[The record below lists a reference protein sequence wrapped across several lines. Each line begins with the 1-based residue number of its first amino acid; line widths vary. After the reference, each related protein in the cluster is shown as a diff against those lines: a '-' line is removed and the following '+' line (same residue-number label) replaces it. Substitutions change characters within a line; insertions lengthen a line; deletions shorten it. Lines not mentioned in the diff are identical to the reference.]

1 MSLNKTDVV
10 ILGFYVG
17 SDAIGA
23 ARPYS
28 WASWAAH
35 AQKRTVILSGPFR
48 SHATCLHPFLTH
60 ESLISPFFIS
70 SSRLYRLLFRFSY
83 FQTLSRSWHKL
94 YKCLSN
100 LLPKASLKS
109 NNPSSQHKLRSG
121 IFSYRMPCLADF
133 WYFSALYR
141 LLSLRP
147 RIVIASHSP
156 YVVFLVALTY
166 KILNPSSKF
175 VVDYRDM
182 WSLSR
187 VYHGIPLLRGIER
200 LLERLV
206 LRVSDKIVVVSHG
219 QSSMVSSLDTTITPV
234 VIPNTSSLETFSV
247 LKTTDSK
254 STPISP

>member
-1 MSLNKTDVV
+1 M
-10 ILGFYVG
+10 G

-100 LLPKASLKS
+100 LLPKASLNLIILLHS
-109 NNPSSQHKLRSG
+109 INYGQEYSHIGYHAL
-121 IFSYRMPCLADF
+121 DF

-156 YVVFLVALTY
+156 YVVFLNALTY
-166 KILNPSSKF
+166 KILNPSSSLLLITVICGLYHVF
-175 VVDYRDM
+175 IMVFPYCEELNAYWSDLYLEYRTK
-182 WSLSR
+182 
-187 VYHGIPLLRGIER
+187 LL
-200 LLERLV
+200 
-206 LRVSDKIVVVSHG
+206 
-219 QSSMVSSLDTTITPV
+219 
-234 VIPNTSSLETFSV
+234 
-247 LKTTDSK
+247 
-254 STPISP
+254 